1 MRTTNVSVELGPR
14 RYNVVTGYGAVEKL
28 PRLFRAPDA
37 AARAF
42 VMADRALPAQTA
54 ALERALEAAAWN
66 VTTYRFAVRESLKDL
81 ERLVPV
87 YGRLIRAKIDRHA
100 VIVALGGGVIGDAS
114 GFLAATLLRGVRWV
128 GVPTTLLGQVDSAI
142 GGKTAV
148 NHALGKNLIGAFH
161 QPSLVVN
168 DLAFLRTLPRRDR
181 ISGLGEIVKYALIAD
196 PRFFHALE
204 RDWRRVAALDE
215 AVLGPAVVRCVRQ
228 KAALVAVDEFDRKG
242 PRETLNFGHT
252 FAHALEV
259 TAGYNAFRHG
269 EAVIVGMRVATA
281 LSAIRG
287 HLAPR
292 AAGAIDQFLRKL
304 PVPAIPRALRTATLV
319 AAAHRDKKKS
329 ADGRIRFV
337 LLSGIGQTVSD
348 HRVTDAEL
356 AAAVE
361 AVR

>member
-1 MRTTNVSVELGPR
+1 MRTTSVNVALGER
-14 RYNVVTGYGAVEKL
+14 AYDVVTGYGAVDAL
-28 PRLFRAPDA
+28 PRIFRAPGE

-42 VMADRALPAQTA
+42 VIADRALPKQTA
-54 ALERALEAAAWN
+54 ALDRALAAAGWN
-66 VTTYRFAVRESLKDL
+66 VTTYRFAVSERFKDL
-81 ERLVPV
+81 DRLSPV

-100 VIVALGGGVIGDAS
+100 VLVALGGGVIGDAG
-114 GFLAATLLRGVRWV
+114 GFLAATLLRGIRWV

-161 QPSLVVN
+161 QPALVVN

-181 ISGLGEIVKYALIAD
+181 VSGLGEIVKYALISDA
-196 PRFFHALE
+196 RFFRSLE
-204 RDWRRVAALDE
+204 RDWRRVVALDA
-215 AVLGPAVVRCVRQ
+215 AVTGPAVVRCVRH

-259 TAGYNAFRHG
+259 TAGYDAFRHG
-269 EAVIVGMRVATA
+269 EAVIAGMRVATA
-281 LSAIRG
+281 LSALRG

-292 AAGAIDQFLRKL
+292 AADAIEGFLRKL
-304 PVPAIPRALRTATLV
+304 PVPPIPPKLRTSELV

-337 LLSGIGQTVSD
+337 LLRAIGATVADSG
-348 HRVTDAEL
+348 VTDAEL
-356 AAAVE
+356 ASAIE
-361 AVR
+361 RVR